1 MNFKCSRDHV
11 QLNPLLKSWNLLKF
25 NKIYELEIAKFMHLY
40 NNKHLSKNFDHYFKS
55 AGNHHSYS
63 TRSISNQ
70 NYYQE
75 RYNLT
80 FSQSSCSY
88 NGVKVWNKIPLAMK
102 KTNIFLL
109 QQKDE
114 NISIKSVLDISY
126 LESI

>member
-1 MNFKCSRDHV
+1 MNFKCLRDHV
-11 QLNPLLKSWNLLKF
+11 QLNLLFKSWNLLKI
-25 NKIYELEIAKFMHLY
+25 NEIYELEIAKFMHLY
-40 NNKHLSKNFDHYFKS
+40 YNKHLPENFDHYFKS

-102 KTNIFLL
+102 KLTFSSFNKKMKTYLL
-109 QQKDE
+109 NQ
-114 NISIKSVLDISY
+114 Y
-126 LESI
+126 